1 MSRMTCVTVA
11 AAAAVIVA
19 CLTVGGVEGRHVV
32 VRREADEHHHHH
44 DPHNKKPIDPHK
56 LKERTKRAI
65 KEPSIL
71 QGFAWEVD
79 KVTTH
84 KPKGPTTTE
93 DAVIFEPGGKVSLD
107 IPDRLFG
114 SSFNLI
120 TNLSTTV
127 GDFITNSA
135 VRTQRLLESMRPFLR
150 RTFGSK
156 GIVIEGPTDKPIFS
170 DPKESS

>member
-1 MSRMTCVTVA
+1 MGISYDNLQPKADRL
-11 AAAAVIVA
+11 AVRYKSAWSV
-19 CLTVGGVEGRHVV
+19 
-32 VRREADEHHHHH
+32 
-44 DPHNKKPIDPHK
+44 
-56 LKERTKRAI
+56 KERTKRAI
-65 KEPSIL
+65 NEPSIL
-71 QGFAWEVD
+71 QGFAWEVE
-79 KVTTH
+79 KLTTH

-170 DPKESS
+170 DPKESSS